1 VKGIVLVGPSWPL
14 RGGIARTTTAL
25 ADALAARGSLAAFLT
40 PTRQY
45 PRWLYRG
52 SDIDP
57 GACPRIASAER
68 AYAVLEPWTW
78 PALRRRIRTATPRAV
93 VVPYWTYAWA
103 PLLSRV
109 VAWDAAPTVAVV
121 HNPADH
127 DASRLAR
134 WAARGVLRCCGG
146 FLCHSRSVEEALA
159 QAFPERPVAVHPL
172 PPDVVERV
180 ERAEARRRLG
190 VPDGAVAFLCFGL
203 IRPYKGVDVLLDAFA
218 SLPDR
223 CPAVLLLAGE
233 PWHGL
238 AAQITARLGDPRL
251 SGRVVAALRWLP
263 EVEVGSWFS
272 AADVAVL
279 PYRSATGSA
288 VAAQAL
294 GQELPILAT
303 RVGGLAEVVEE
314 GVNGSLVPPG
324 DAGAM
329 TRAVELLCSDELRAH
344 LAAGARTSA
353 RRWTWAS
360 YAEVLEGLVEAV
372 AESSFSARPARLVRR
387 AK

>member
-1 VKGIVLVGPSWPL
+1 MLVGPSWPL

-25 ADALAARGSLAAFLT
+25 AEALAARGSLAAFLT

-52 SDIDP
+52 SDVDP
-57 GACPRIASAER
+57 DACPRIAPAER

-78 PALRRRIRTATPRAV
+78 PALRRRIRAAKPRAV

-109 VAWDAAPTVAVV
+109 LTWHAAPAVAVV

-134 WAARGVLRCCGG
+134 WAARGVLHRCGG
-146 FLCHSRSVEEALA
+146 FMCHSRSVEETLTA
-159 QAFPERPVAVHPL
+159 AFPGRPVAVHPL
-172 PPDVVERV
+172 PPDVVV
-180 ERAEARRRLG
+180 KVGRAEARRRLG
-190 VPDGAVAFLCFGL
+190 VPEGAVAFLCFGF
-203 IRPYKGVDVLLDAFA
+203 IRPYKGVEIVLDAFA
-218 SLPDR
+218 SLPVG

-233 PWHGL
+233 PWRGQ
-238 AAQITARLGDPRL
+238 AAQIAARLGDPRL
-251 SGRVVAALRWLP
+251 SGRVITALRWLP
-263 EVEVGSWFS
+263 EAEVGSWFG

-294 GQELPILAT
+294 GQGLPILAT
-303 RVGGLAEVVEE
+303 RVGGLAEVVED
-314 GVNGSLVPPG
+314 GVTGSLVPPG

-329 TRAVELLCSDELRAH
+329 ARAVQLLCSDDLRAR

-360 YAEVLEGLVEAV
+360 YAEVLESLVDAV
-372 AESSFSARPARLVRR
+372 AEGGSDARPARQGRR

>member
-25 ADALAARGSLAAFLT
+25 ADALAAQGSLAAFLA

-52 SDIDP
+52 SDVDP
-57 GACPRIASAER
+57 GACPRIAPAER
-68 AYAVLEPWTW
+68 NYAVLEPWTW
-78 PALRRRIRTATPRAV
+78 PALRRRIRAATPRAV

-109 VAWDAAPTVAVV
+109 LAWDIAPAVAVV

-127 DASRLAR
+127 DASAVAR
-134 WAARGVLRCCGG
+134 WAARGVLRRCHG
-146 FLCHSRSVEEALA
+146 FMCHSRSVEESLVA
-159 QAFPERPVAVHPL
+159 AFPGRPVAVHPL
-172 PPDVVERV
+172 PPDEVEKV
-180 ERAEARRRLG
+180 GRAAARRRVG

-203 IRPYKGVDVLLDAFA
+203 IRPYKGVEVVLDAFA
-218 SLPDR
+218 CLPAG

-233 PWHGL
+233 PWRGL
-238 AAQITARLGDPRL
+238 AAQITARLRGPRL
-251 SGRVVAALRWLP
+251 SGRVMAALRWIP
-263 EVEVGSWFS
+263 ESEVGSWFA

-279 PYRSATGSA
+279 PYRTATGSA

-294 GQELPILAT
+294 GQGLPILAT

-314 GVNGSLVPPG
+314 GVNGSLVPPA

-329 TRAVELLCSDELRAH
+329 SRAVELLCSDDVRAR
-344 LAAGARTSA
+344 LAAGARASA

-360 YAEVLEGLVEAV
+360 YAEVLETLVDAV
-372 AESSFSARPARLVRR
+372 AAAGPGARRARLGRR
-387 AK
+387 AS

>member
-1 VKGIVLVGPSWPL
+1 MKRIVLVGPSWPL

-52 SDIDP
+52 SDVDP
-57 GACPRIASAER
+57 GVCARLGSAER
-68 AYAVLEPWTW
+68 VYAVLEPWTW
-78 PALRRRIRTATPRAV
+78 PALRRRIRAATPRAV
-93 VVPYWTYAWA
+93 VVPYWTFAWA

-109 VAWDAAPTVAVV
+109 LTWDAVPTVAVV

-127 DASRLAR
+127 DASWLAR
-134 WAARGVLRCCGG
+134 WAARGVLRRCGG
-146 FLCHSRSVEEALA
+146 FMCHARSVEETLTA
-159 QAFPERPVAVHPL
+159 AFPGRPVAVHPL
-172 PPDVVERV
+172 PPDVVEKV
-180 ERAEARRRLG
+180 ERTEARRRLG
-190 VPDGAVAFLCFGL
+190 VSEGAVAFLCFGL
-203 IRPYKGVDVLLDAFA
+203 IRPYKGIEVVLDAFA
-218 SLPDR
+218 GLPVG

-233 PWHGL
+233 PWRGQ
-238 AAQITARLGDPRL
+238 AAQIATRLADPRL
-251 SGRVVAALRWLP
+251 AGRVVTALRWLP
-263 EVEVGSWFS
+263 EAEVGSWFG

-294 GQELPILAT
+294 GQGLPILAT

-314 GVNGSLVPPG
+314 GVNGSLVAPG

-329 TRAVELLCSDELRAH
+329 ARAVELLCSDDLRTR
-344 LAAGARTSA
+344 LAAGARASA

-360 YAEVLEGLVEAV
+360 YAEVLESLVDAV
-372 AESSFSARPARLVRR
+372 AEAGSDASPARRGRR